1 MTTPTQSAM
10 FGIYS
15 TRAALESAVEALRAK
30 GFRNS
35 DISVLSVQKPA
46 SASTDAAP
54 VDLPKPD
61 VTAGPNTSGA
71 VGATLGWLA
80 GISALA
86 MAGGVFIVA
95 GPVMWAL
102 AQMGE
107 TAGNIAGA
115 LVGFGVPDTAAKQYQ
130 GRIVSGGTLL
140 AVHTDDS
147 NWFRDGKQILEQ
159 TGAESITT
167 VSEPATPVIMEEA
180 QGSMHPMV

>member
-1 MTTPTQSAM
+1 M

-15 TRAALESAVEALRAK
+15 THAALESAVEALRAK

-35 DISVLSVQKPA
+35 DVSILSGQKPA
-46 SASTDAAP
+46 SADAAP
-54 VDLPKPD
+54 VDHPRPE
-61 VTAGPNTSGA
+61 VAAGPSTSA
-71 VGATLGWLA
+71 TIGATLGWLA

-86 MAGGVFIVA
+86 VAGSVFIVA

-107 TAGNIAGA
+107 TTGDIAGA
-115 LVGFGVPDTAAKQYQ
+115 LVGFGLPDTAAKQYQ
-130 GRIVSGGTLL
+130 GRIVSGGMLL
-140 AVHTDDS
+140 AVHTDDL

-167 VSEPATPVIMEEA
+167 VLEPGTRVVMEEA
-180 QGSMHPMV
+180 QGLVHPMV